1 MRALRQFFHVFMR
14 VACTTITTT
23 GQKQNKEPAATT
35 MTRMIVKVW
44 QQQLQWMAKSSAWQ
58 RQSHTHTNESTRIK
72 YVCAYALVF
81 VPVFIA

>member
-1 MRALRQFFHVFMR
+1 MR

-58 RQSHTHTNESTRIK
+58 RQSHTHTHTHRNESTRIK